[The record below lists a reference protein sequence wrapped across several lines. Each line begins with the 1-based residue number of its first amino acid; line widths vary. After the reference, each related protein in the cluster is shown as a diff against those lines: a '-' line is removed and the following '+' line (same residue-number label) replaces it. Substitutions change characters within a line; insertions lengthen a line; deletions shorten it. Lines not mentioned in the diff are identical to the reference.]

1 MPHFAKH
8 FFNSNQL
15 LPKQRKKRVPLKV
28 DDFQPKKPISP
39 QEIFGDSIKVKKV
52 KKDKKK

>member
-8 FFNSNQL
+8 IFHSL

-39 QEIFGDSIKVKKV
+39 QEIFGDSIKFKQVKKE
-52 KKDKKK
+52 KKKK